1 MHTRRSVKI
10 GGAVPSED
18 ADTGT
23 SEPAESLD
31 TGASP
36 PTEDPRTGSSEP
48 EEFEEEE
55 DRRTIYL
62 ADSMCESC
70 DKLAPVSRH
79 KCRKQLCDEENTVEK
94 DIVIS

>member
-1 MHTRRSVKI
+1 MKI

-23 SEPAESLD
+23 SEPAEGLD

-36 PTEDPRTGSSEP
+36 PTDQRTGSSEP

>member
-18 ADTGT
+18 ADTGA
-23 SEPAESLD
+23 SEQVEDLN

-36 PTEDPRTGSSEP
+36 PTEDPRTGSFEP
-48 EEFEEEE
+48 EDFEEEE